1 MSVDVFRNGSVT
13 TITINRPEVR
23 NAIDGSTAE
32 ALLEAF
38 RTFEEDASARVAVLS
53 GAGGHF
59 SAGADLKA
67 MAAGERMLKLSRTES
82 APLGPSRMLLKKP
95 LIAAVAGYAVAGG
108 LELALL
114 ADLRIAERSA
124 VFGVFNRR
132 WGIPL
137 IDGGT
142 VRLPRIIGLGRALD
156 LVLTGRPVDA
166 AEALAIGLVN
176 RVVADGES
184 LAAAEAL
191 AHEISRFPQE
201 ALLADRSSC
210 YTTGLSLED
219 ALLREFDT
227 GVTVFE
233 TVRAEKLAERFAS
246 GEGRHGRFEG

>member
-23 NAIDGSTAE
+23 NAIDGPTAS

-38 RTFEEDASARVAVLS
+38 RAFESDPLARVAVLH
-53 GAGGHF
+53 GANGVF

-67 MAAGERMLKLSRTES
+67 MATGERTLELSREH
-82 APLGPSRMLLKKP
+82 APLGPSRMLLSKP

-114 ADLRIAERSA
+114 ADLRIAERGA

-142 VRLPRIIGLGRALD
+142 VRLPRIVGLGRALD
-156 LVLTGRPVDA
+156 LVLSGRPVDA

-176 RVVADGES
+176 RVVEDGEALS
-184 LAAAEAL
+184 AAQELARQIAA
-191 AHEISRFPQE
+191 FPQE
-201 ALLADRSSC
+201 ALLADRSNC
-210 YTTGLSLED
+210 YSSGLSLEE

-227 GVTVFE
+227 GSVVFKS
-233 TVRAEKLAERFAS
+233 VPAERLAERFAA
-246 GEGRHGRFEG
+246 GEGRHGKFEG